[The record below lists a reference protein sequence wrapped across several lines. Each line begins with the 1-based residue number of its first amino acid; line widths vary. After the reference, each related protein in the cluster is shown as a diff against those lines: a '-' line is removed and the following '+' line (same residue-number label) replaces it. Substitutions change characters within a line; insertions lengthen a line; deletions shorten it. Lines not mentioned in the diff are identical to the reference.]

1 MADPKALYQE
11 VILDHNRKPRNYGAL
26 EHASHHAE
34 GHNPLCGDHISVS
47 LDLDG
52 ERIGGIAF
60 QGESC
65 AICKAS
71 ASMMTVN
78 VKGKTRADAETLIQ
92 EFRDMATGKL
102 DLDGASPHRPARGI
116 RRRARP
122 ADARQM
128 RDPAVAHAARRA
140 QLGSEHI
147 DRGGRRSDARADRRR
162 LNPDRQMPKIAEIE
176 GTPNPNALKFVL
188 KEPLTWGIKRSYD
201 NAEEAKDDPLA
212 AALFDIGHVTNVFYI
227 DHWLTVT
234 QDGGADWQEL
244 TRKIAEPLRAAPA
257 ANAQT
262 AATVAAATTGDRR
275 PESRG
280 PAAPR
285 QDQRAAR

>member
-26 EHASHHAE
+26 EHASHRAE

-47 LDLDG
+47 LDFDG

-102 DLDGASPHRPARGI
+102 DVLGHHHIGPLAIFAGV
-116 RRRARP
+116 
-122 ADARQM
+122 
-128 RDPAVAHAARRA
+128 RDLPTRVKCAILPWHTLHAA
-140 QLGSEHI
+140 
-147 DRGGRRSDARADRRR
+147 
-162 LNPDRQMPKIAEIE
+162 LNSVASTSTEAE
-176 GTPNPNALKFVL
+176 
-188 KEPLTWGIKRSYD
+188 
-201 NAEEAKDDPLA
+201 DDPMRA
-212 AALFDIGHVTNVFYI
+212 SIG
-227 DHWLTVT
+227 D
-234 QDGGADWQEL
+234 A
-244 TRKIAEPLRAAPA
+244 
-257 ANAQT
+257 
-262 AATVAAATTGDRR
+262 
-275 PESRG
+275 
-280 PAAPR
+280 
-285 QDQRAAR
+285 